1 MTLRRRNKWKMDIET
16 ELTLVTPVGGNV
28 FVDLGFELEEAA
40 AAASGVAKNYPR
52 ETGRQKLLNIRALD

>member
-1 MTLRRRNKWKMDIET
+1 MDIET